1 MKGANC
7 IRGRTKLLRGDEAAT
22 TIPFVTPA
30 SPFLAPRSPI
40 PFEATLDSTTIL
52 GHDLAPP
59 GRPLRLV
66 LPTHTFD
73 PSHLSLQSSPLP
85 SPLHHQL
92 NMESPLSSSYSSSSH
107 NPYFPFQGH
116 SHSDDL
122 QPHHAPAQLPLQL
135 PPSSPQH
142 QSHLLNMEWPA
153 NNQTYPSFTQDLDLD
168 VPHPPP
174 SAASTSSSSSWER
187 VAMPPPPQEPNQS
200 PLHQETTLPLFTST
214 HPTQPPLLPQA
225 PRRPPST
232 TTRVNER
239 SQAQMAPT
247 TMPPPVRY
255 ASTSPPGAAQA
266 SSSVST
272 SVASAGPARLQI
284 VTSAMTMDPNRDLNL
299 AASQSWNSATT
310 TNNAHLHL
318 PHGNSLQP
326 DLEHFYYQQQ
336 RQRQQLVVD
345 MGMEAGMAMAG
356 MAAAAAMG
364 APRAPLPR
372 QDSSLR
378 LRRSISSIAQ
388 ARHQANQ
395 RHHSNTNS
403 PTSTNWELGM
413 EAYRQQQ
420 QAERQ
425 RRSSEEAEYIQRLSA
440 SYHSNNNNNQAIHMH
455 PSHPT
460 QHPTLQRPPLHSPQG
475 YYHPQRHHPQGI
487 SHPHSDL
494 SNNNN
499 HTLPNTLNTHHHP
512 HTLHHSHSNN
522 SLNIPRPNNSS
533 STSSSINNSPIHP
546 HFPTHPLHP
555 AGATAH
561 DHHSQIHHRQA
572 YVMHE
577 ETEGFGPHTTN
588 NSNSSLEVAAGMVM
602 AADSMP
608 VHSNS
613 MAKFASASFLT
624 PTLHLG

>member
-1 MKGANC
+1 MKGAKC
-7 IRGRTKLLRGDEAAT
+7 IRGRTILRGDEAT

-30 SPFLAPRSPI
+30 SPFLPPPPSPI
-40 PFEATLDSTTIL
+40 PFEASTTIL

-73 PSHLSLQSSPLP
+73 PSLLSLQSSPLP
-85 SPLHHQL
+85 SPLL
-92 NMESPLSSSYSSSSH
+92 NLVSESPLSSSYSNSSH

-122 QPHHAPAQLPLQL
+122 QPHHAPAQLLR
-135 PPSSPQH
+135 PSSPPNQN
-142 QSHLLNMEWPA
+142 LLNMEWPA

-168 VPHPPP
+168 VPRPPP

-187 VAMPPPPQEPNQS
+187 VAMPQEANQS

-214 HPTQPPLLPQA
+214 HPTQPPPLPQQA

-232 TTRVNER
+232 TTRVNEL
-239 SQAQMAPT
+239 SQAQTALT

-266 SSSVST
+266 SSLAST
-272 SVASAGPARLQI
+272 SAASADPVRLQI
-284 VTSAMTMDPNRDLNL
+284 VTSTMTMDPNRDLNL

-310 TNNAHLHL
+310 TNNNAQLHL

-345 MGMEAGMAMAG
+345 MGMEPAMAMVG
-356 MAAAAAMG
+356 MAAPMG
-364 APRAPLPR
+364 AHRAPLPR

-378 LRRSISSIAQ
+378 PQRSISSIAQ

-395 RHHSNTNS
+395 RHHSNSNS
-403 PTSTNWELGM
+403 PTSNNWELGM

-440 SYHSNNNNNQAIHMH
+440 SYNNSQAIHMH

-460 QHPTLQRPPLHSPQG
+460 QHPTLQHPPLHSPQG

-494 SNNNN
+494 SNSNN
-499 HTLPNTLNTHHHP
+499 HTLPNTHRHP

-522 SLNIPRPNNSS
+522 SLNIPRPNNSNTSS

-555 AGATAH
+555 AGAIHLTAH
-561 DHHSQIHHRQA
+561 DHLSQIHHHPA

-588 NSNSSLEVAAGMVM
+588 NNSNSSLEVAAGMVM
-602 AADSMP
+602 GADNMP

-613 MAKFASASFLT
+613 TAKFASASFLT